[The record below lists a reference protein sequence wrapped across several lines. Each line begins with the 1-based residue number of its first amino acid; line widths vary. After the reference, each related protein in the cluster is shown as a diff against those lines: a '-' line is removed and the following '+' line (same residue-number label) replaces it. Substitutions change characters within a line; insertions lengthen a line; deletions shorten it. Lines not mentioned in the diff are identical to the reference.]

1 MKKKKKNCYVSH
13 ADSVVLYPVLFKIQE
28 CPVPP
33 VFRNLNLSL
42 HLFIDRLK
50 KDFYILL
57 CFKAVSIQI
66 KKQSR
71 YLEQLLKR
79 YFIEHD
85 FYFTPIYF

>member
-57 CFKAVSIQI
+57 CFNTDKKTIAVFRTAA
-66 KKQSR
+66 KKV
-71 YLEQLLKR
+71 
-79 YFIEHD
+79 
-85 FYFTPIYF
+85 FY